1 MHVILTS
8 GIKTGRV
15 LKQLK
20 LKMHDLGR
28 RVDQQNEIINQQ
40 NARLAEAEEKL
51 AEMSRRLAENETKF
65 PATATTT
72 KSPTVTVDVGDATE
86 ADKSLVELNESVD
99 NIVYVTRTSSKRTRS
114 DDSTQ
119 VHNVYL
125 YTLSLFLKILL
136 F

>member
-1 MHVILTS
+1 MHVILTL

-72 KSPTVTVDVGDATE
+72 KSPTVTVDVGEIATE

-114 DDSTQ
+114 DDSSQ
-119 VHNVYL
+119 VHNVFIV
-125 YTLSLFLKILL
+125 SLFLKILL
-136 F
+136 L